1 MNIITK
7 TLKRAVRF
15 IVYGYRCSSKTYLDH
30 LRKKGMRIGEGTQLF
45 SSDTVNIDEQKPQM
59 VTIGKNVQITGGGTI
74 LTHDYGWAVTK
85 GIYGDVLGS
94 VRPVTIGDNV
104 YIGMN
109 AIILA
114 GAHIGSNVIIGAN
127 STVTGNIP
135 DNCVAV
141 GSPCRK
147 IYSIE
152 EYYEK
157 RKAAQ
162 LGEAVEIAKRYVECY
177 GKKPPVDAFAEHFWL
192 WTNKK
197 EDLTEHFI
205 SQNDLIPGSEKA
217 TWENFYNHTPMFKSY
232 QDFLNYALGD
242 IRQ

>member
-7 TLKRAVRF
+7 TITRAIRLV
-15 IVYGYRCSSKTYLDH
+15 IYGYKSSSKMYLNH
-30 LRKKGMRIGEGTQLF
+30 LRKKGMCIGEGTTLF
-45 SSDTVNIDEQKPQM
+45 SSDTINIDEQKPQM
-59 VTIGKNVQITGGGTI
+59 ISIGRNVQITGGDTI

-85 GIYGDVLGS
+85 GVYGDVLGS

-114 GAHIGSNVIIGAN
+114 GAHIGNNVIIGAN
-127 STVTGNIP
+127 STVIGTIP

-147 IYSIE
+147 IYSLE
-152 EYYEK
+152 KYHEK

-162 LGEAVEIAKRYVECY
+162 LGEAVEIARRYVERY
-177 GKKPPVDAFAEHFWL
+177 GKNPPVDVFAEHFWL

-197 EDLTEHFI
+197 EDLTKHFT
-205 SQNDLIPGSEKA
+205 SQNNLILGSEEA
-217 TWENFYNHTPMFKSY
+217 TWENFENHTPMFKSY
-232 QDFLNYALGD
+232 QDFLEYALKD
-242 IRQ
+242 SQQ

>member
-7 TLKRAVRF
+7 TITRAIRLA
-15 IVYGYRCSSKTYLDH
+15 VYGYKCSSKMYLNH
-30 LRKKGMRIGEGTQLF
+30 LRKKGMHIGEGTKLF
-45 SSDTVNIDEQKPQM
+45 SSDTITIDEQIPQM
-59 VTIGKNVQITGGGTI
+59 ISIGRNVQITGGGTI

-85 GIYGDVLGS
+85 GVYGDVLGS

-127 STVTGNIP
+127 STVTGTIP

-147 IYSIE
+147 IYSLE
-152 EYYEK
+152 EYHEK

-162 LGEAVEIAKRYVECY
+162 LGEAVEIAKQYVECY
-177 GKKPPVDAFAEHFWL
+177 GKTPPVDAFAEHFWL

-205 SQNDLIPGSEKA
+205 AQNNLILGSEEA
-217 TWENFYNHTPMFKSY
+217 TWKNFENHTPMFKGY
-232 QDFLNYALGD
+232 QEFLEYALKD
-242 IRQ
+242 NK